1 MVLGKNI
8 DYWNKSLTHPEQF
21 LDDYYIFDDII
32 VNDQN
37 LIDKIKQLRLLIITY
52 CEMTEIDENETSKIL
67 DKIYNIIVSIEN
79 IQYTEFVAFWKNL
92 DLSYSVF
99 KYFKD
104 PQESINIL
112 RDILKKYCKKRI
124 ELYNSLGYSNITVQA
139 LYDAGASRKK
149 GMAGINKLEYLI
161 KIKDVVHAEDWNSLK
176 NANIAYFLPDSKDE
190 KLFKEFCEKYHIQY
204 EFGKTHQGKEPDMVL
219 KVNQDFFIIE
229 AKHIN
234 ESGGAQNKQI
244 VEAID
249 FIKNSES
256 SNKIHYLSFMD
267 GLYFYKFSQENITNN
282 KINNQKIDK
291 INNQKID
298 IEEALKNH
306 ENNFFVNTYG
316 FKSLLNDL

>member
-1 MVLGKNI
+1 MGLRKNI
-8 DYWNKSLTHPEQF
+8 EYWIESLNHPEQF

-52 CEMTEIDENETSKIL
+52 CEMTKIDENVTSKIL
-67 DKIYNIIVSIEN
+67 NKIYNIIVSIEN

-99 KYFKD
+99 KDFKD
-104 PQESINIL
+104 SPESINIL
-112 RDILKKYCKKRI
+112 GDILKKYCEKRF
-124 ELYNSLGYSNITVQA
+124 ELYNSLEYSNITVQA

-149 GMAGINKLEYLI
+149 GMAGINKLEDLI
-161 KIKDVVHAEDWNSLK
+161 KSRFKDVVHAEDWNSLI

-190 KLFKEFCEKYHIQY
+190 KLFKEFCEKFNIQF

-234 ESGGAQNKQI
+234 ESGGAQDKQI
-244 VEAID
+244 VEVID

-267 GLYFYKFSQENITNN
+267 GLYFIKFSQENNTNN
-282 KINNQKIDK
+282 KINNQKR
-291 INNQKID
+291 N

-306 ENNFFVNTYG
+306 ENNFFVNTHG
-316 FKSLLNDL
+316 FKILLNDL

>member
-1 MVLGKNI
+1 MGLRKNI
-8 DYWNKSLTHPEQF
+8 EYWNESLTHPEKF

-37 LIDKIKQLRLLIITY
+37 LIEKIKQLRFLIITY
-52 CEMTEIDENETSKIL
+52 CKMTEIDENVTSKIL

-92 DLSYSVF
+92 DLSYSI
-99 KYFKD
+99 FKD
-104 PQESINIL
+104 FKNSPESINIL
-112 RDILKKYCKKRI
+112 RDILEKYCEKRF

-149 GMAGINKLEYLI
+149 GMAGINKLEDLI
-161 KIKDVVHAEDWNSLK
+161 KSRFEDVVHAEDWNSLEI
-176 NANIAYFLPDSKDE
+176 ANIAYFLPDSKDE
-190 KLFKEFCEKYHIQY
+190 KLFKEFCEIYKIQF

-234 ESGGAQNKQI
+234 ESGGAQDKQI
-244 VEAID
+244 VEVID

-267 GLYFYKFSQENITNN
+267 GLYFNKFSQENITNN
-282 KINNQKIDK
+282 KINNQKR
-291 INNQKID
+291 N
-298 IEEALKNH
+298 IEEALKNN

-316 FKSLLNDL
+316 FKILLNDLLKYRI

>member
-1 MVLGKNI
+1 MGLRRNI
-8 DYWNKSLTHPEQF
+8 EYWNESLTHPEQL

-37 LIDKIKQLRLLIITY
+37 LIEKIKQLRLLIITY
-52 CEMTEIDENETSKIL
+52 CKMTEIDENVTSKIL

-99 KYFKD
+99 KDFKNS
-104 PQESINIL
+104 PEPTNIL
-112 RDILKKYCKKRI
+112 RDILKKYCEKRF

-149 GMAGINKLEYLI
+149 GMAGINKLEDLI
-161 KIKDVVHAEDWNSLK
+161 KSRFKDVIHAEDWNSLE

-190 KLFKEFCEKYHIQY
+190 KLFIEFCEIYKIQF

-234 ESGGAQNKQI
+234 ESGGAQDKQI
-244 VEAID
+244 VEVID

-267 GLYFYKFSQENITNN
+267 GLYFNKFSQENITNN
-282 KINNQKIDK
+282 KINNQKR
-291 INNQKID
+291 N
-298 IEEALKNH
+298 IEEILENH

>member
-1 MVLGKNI
+1 MGLRKNI
-8 DYWNKSLTHPEQF
+8 YYWNESLTHPEQF

-37 LIDKIKQLRLLIITY
+37 LIEKIKQLRLLIITY
-52 CEMTEIDENETSKIL
+52 CEMTEIDENVTSKIL

-99 KYFKD
+99 KDFKNS
-104 PQESINIL
+104 PESINIL
-112 RDILKKYCKKRI
+112 RDILKKYCEKRF

-149 GMAGINKLEYLI
+149 GMAGINKLEDLI
-161 KIKDVVHAEDWNSLK
+161 KSRFKDVVHAEDWNSLE

-190 KLFKEFCEKYHIQY
+190 KLFKEFCEIYKIQF

-234 ESGGAQNKQI
+234 ESGGAQDKQI
-244 VEAID
+244 VEVID

-267 GLYFYKFSQENITNN
+267 GLYFNKFSQENITNN
-282 KINNQKIDK
+282 KINNQKR
-291 INNQKID
+291 N
-298 IEEALKNH
+298 IEEALENH

-316 FKSLLNDL
+316 FKTLLNDL

>member
-1 MVLGKNI
+1 MGLRKNI
-8 DYWNKSLTHPEQF
+8 EYWNESLTHPEKF

-37 LIDKIKQLRLLIITY
+37 LIEKIKQLRFLIITY
-52 CEMTEIDENETSKIL
+52 CKMTEIDENVTSKIL
-67 DKIYNIIVSIEN
+67 DKIYNILVSIEN

-92 DLSYSVF
+92 DLSYSI
-99 KYFKD
+99 FKD
-104 PQESINIL
+104 FKNSPESINIL
-112 RDILKKYCKKRI
+112 RDILEKYCEKRF

-149 GMAGINKLEYLI
+149 GMAGINKLEDLI
-161 KIKDVVHAEDWNSLK
+161 KSRFEDVVHAEDWNSLEI
-176 NANIAYFLPDSKDE
+176 ANIAYFLPDSKDE
-190 KLFKEFCEKYHIQY
+190 KLFKEFCEIYKIQF

-234 ESGGAQNKQI
+234 ESGGAQDKQI
-244 VEAID
+244 VEVID

-267 GLYFYKFSQENITNN
+267 GLYFNKFSQENITNN
-282 KINNQKIDK
+282 KINNQKR
-291 INNQKID
+291 N
-298 IEEALKNH
+298 IEEALKNN

-316 FKSLLNDL
+316 FKILLNDLLKYRI

>member
-1 MVLGKNI
+1 MGLRKNI
-8 DYWNKSLTHPEQF
+8 EYWNESLTHPEQF

-37 LIDKIKQLRLLIITY
+37 LIEKIKQLRLLVITY
-52 CEMTEIDENETSKIL
+52 CKMKEIDENVTSRIL

-92 DLSYSVF
+92 DLSYSMFRDF
-99 KYFKD
+99 KNS
-104 PQESINIL
+104 PESINIL
-112 RDILKKYCKKRI
+112 RDILKKYCEKRF

-149 GMAGINKLEYLI
+149 GMAGINKLEDLI
-161 KIKDVVHAEDWNSLK
+161 KSRFKDVVHAEDRNSLEI
-176 NANIAYFLPDSKDE
+176 ANIAYFLPDSKDE
-190 KLFKEFCEKYHIQY
+190 KLFKEFCEIYKIQF

-234 ESGGAQNKQI
+234 ESGGAQDKQI
-244 VEAID
+244 VEVID

-267 GLYFYKFSQENITNN
+267 GLYFNKFSQENITNN
-282 KINNQKIDK
+282 KINNQKR
-291 INNQKID
+291 N

-316 FKSLLNDL
+316 FKILLNDL

>member
-1 MVLGKNI
+1 MGLRRNI
-8 DYWNKSLTHPEQF
+8 EYWNESLTHPEQL

-37 LIDKIKQLRLLIITY
+37 LIEKIKQLRLLIITY
-52 CEMTEIDENETSKIL
+52 CKMTEIDENVTSKIL

-99 KYFKD
+99 KDFKNS
-104 PQESINIL
+104 PEPTNIL
-112 RDILKKYCKKRI
+112 RDILKKYCEKRF

-149 GMAGINKLEYLI
+149 GMAGINKLEDLI
-161 KIKDVVHAEDWNSLK
+161 KSRFKDVIHAEDWNSLE

-190 KLFKEFCEKYHIQY
+190 KLFKEFCGIYNIQF

-234 ESGGAQNKQI
+234 ESGGAQDKQI
-244 VEAID
+244 VEVID

-267 GLYFYKFSQENITNN
+267 GLYFNKFSQENITNN
-282 KINNQKIDK
+282 KINNQKR
-291 INNQKID
+291 N
-298 IEEALKNH
+298 IEEILENH